1 MSYFIRMSYFRQS
14 DSCIYHLLLANC
26 EISNAFDIGVGVRW
40 IFRRLKKF
48 GSKD

>member
-1 MSYFIRMSYFRQS
+1 MSYLIRTSYFRQS
-14 DSCIYHLLLANC
+14 DSCIYHLLLTNC